1 MTTVSKFILFVGQTF
16 TGRNHDYAMLKAE
29 FPPNS
34 DWFAGLQVYVDA
46 GYQGIRSDYDESVAI
61 PNKKPRKSK
70 HKPHPELTAEQ
81 KEYNTTL
88 SKVRIYAENAI
99 GGAKRYNILV
109 HRFRNHRENFDDEVI
124 GIAAALWNFTLC
136 Y

>member
-1 MTTVSKFILFVGQTF
+1 MTTLTKFILFVGQTF

-29 FPPNS
+29 FPPNP
-34 DWFAGLQVYVDA
+34 DWFADLDVYIDS
-46 GYQGIRSDYDESVAI
+46 GYQGIRSDYDKSVAV
-61 PNKKPRKSK
+61 PHKKPRKSK
-70 HKPHPELTAEQ
+70 RNPDPKLSDEQ
-81 KEYNTTL
+81 KTYNTAL

-109 HRFRNHRENFDDEVI
+109 HRFRNHRDDFDDEVI
-124 GIAAALWNFTLC
+124 GIAAALWNFSLS